1 MHEYRHVYTIT
12 GVSSE
17 DGRRR
22 REQLAT
28 TIRKDKK
35 EEGLAKRRNVGAETS
50 DVILEVF
57 GSEISAATQKV
68 YTVADI
74 PNMKLGLQSADVSV
88 QVDCLRGFR
97 RLLSLEKN
105 SPVKQCIACG
115 AVPLFVQFLQRLEN
129 TELQFEAAWVLTNI
143 ASSDETEI
151 VVKCNAIPHL
161 VNLLLSTN
169 SDIREQVNHEDFSI
183 PPCTPPNILICLA
196 LKMGIIFVL

>member
-1 MHEYRHVYTIT
+1 
-12 GVSSE
+12 
-17 DGRRR
+17 
-22 REQLAT
+22 
-28 TIRKDKK
+28 
-35 EEGLAKRRNVGAETS
+35 
-50 DVILEVF
+50 
-57 GSEISAATQKV
+57 
-68 YTVADI
+68 
-74 PNMKLGLQSADVSV
+74 MKLGLQSADVSV

-169 SDIREQVNHEDFSI
+169 SDIREQVHYEDLSVICSHCTSYFDAPFSPI
-183 PPCTPPNILICLA
+183 NRFYFSEIISPLISFTL
-196 LKMGIIFVL
+196 LFQY